1 MLYDVSVRFTHE
13 YLALAVAGRHLLR
26 LLPAYIPGRQ
36 QVIASALT
44 VNPRPAERIDRSDYF
59 GNACVE
65 IAFREP
71 LALTDFHMTA
81 RVRTFEPQ
89 PLLDMSPHL
98 EGLARE
104 LAGIFSLDDR
114 SPHNFI
120 SASARVS
127 EVPAISDWASSIVDS
142 RKTTLANA
150 VAVCRAIHDE
160 MIFDPDAT
168 AVDTPA
174 AEAFLLKR
182 GVCQDFTHIAISAL
196 RSLGIPAGYVSG
208 LLRTIPP
215 EGEQRLEGADAMHAW
230 VRFWC
235 GLDTGWVEYDPTNIM
250 FAGEDHLVIAYGRDY
265 FDVAP
270 VKGMM
275 RSSGDQEATQAVD
288 VIAISS

>member
-26 LLPAYIPGRQ
+26 LLPADIPGRQ
-36 QVIASALT
+36 RVIASTLS
-44 VNPRPAERIDRSDYF
+44 VEPRPAERIDRIDYF

-65 IAFREP
+65 IAFRDP

-81 RVRTFEPQ
+81 RVKTLEPQ
-89 PLLDMSPHL
+89 SLLDMSPDL
-98 EGLARE
+98 EGLAYE
-104 LAGIFSLDDR
+104 LAGVLSLDAR
-114 SPHNFI
+114 SPHNFVT
-120 SASARVS
+120 ASTRVP
-127 EVPAISDWASSIVDS
+127 EVPAISDWASAIMDPG
-142 RKTTLANA
+142 KTTLANA
-150 VAVCRAIHDE
+150 IAVCRAINEE

-215 EGEQRLEGADAMHAW
+215 EGKERLEGADAMHAW

-235 GLDTGWVEYDPTNIM
+235 GIDTGWVEYDPTNIM

-288 VIAISS
+288 VIAIGT